1 MLNKAYILQLKE
13 LRLDDGHIV
22 GGKNANLGELLNAG
36 LPVPNGFAITTHVYD
51 ELFSQGDTKEKIY
64 NILKKVD
71 FDNIANLNSC
81 SREIR
86 KIIEEIPIPQNIL
99 ALISENYNLL
109 GTNVEVAVRSSATAE
124 DLPTASF
131 AGQMDSFLFIRGT
144 ENVIKSIKKTFSS
157 MFSPRAIYYRNE
169 KGFDHFSVKI
179 GITIQRM
186 LSPKSAG
193 VMFTLNPVDG
203 NTDIIYIEG
212 SWGVGETIV
221 QGKVEPDSFTILK
234 SDLSISKNT
243 ISTKKTMT
251 IRGETQGEYSIAER
265 ASITE
270 VDVPEELQ
278 NQPCLTE
285 DQVIDL
291 SKYAKII
298 EEHYG
303 KPMDIE
309 WVVENNTDNIYLV
322 QARPETVHSKKIVKE
337 EKTESTVIAKGI
349 GASAGVRT
357 GVVHVITDI
366 QDADKFKENE
376 ILITPMTTPDWT
388 PIMKKATAI
397 ITQSGGA
404 TAHAAIVSRELGIP
418 CIVGVRDAITT
429 LSTGQE
435 ITIDGSTGFIYEGS
449 VHLSAQEEE
458 ISLPLSNESWPI
470 TRTSIYMNLGQPDLI
485 EKYKGLPFDGIGLMR
500 TELII
505 ANITAD
511 LVYGTEQPKLTG
523 RANALSS
530 VHPLQVIADG
540 KQKYFIDELYS
551 GISKVASAIFPRPV
565 IVRFSDFKTNEY
577 KLMYGGDKYEIDEEN
592 PMIGWRGIS
601 RYVSKKYEPAFRLE
615 CQVIKKLRDD
625 GFSNVWVMLPFARKI
640 SEVQQTLKIM
650 EDEGLERSKFFKVWL
665 MAETPSFV
673 LLADQFANYCDG
685 FSIGSNDLTQ
695 LILGVDRDSE
705 LLATMGY
712 FNEQDPAVLKA
723 IRHLISVAHDK
734 NITISICG
742 QAPSDQKPLL
752 ELLISCSI
760 DSISVNPDAVINT
773 RRSVAGAE
781 RKQLL
786 RLRKDKFIDSN
797 DLEPVMPS

>member
-1 MLNKAYILQLKE
+1 MYKRQPIPP
-13 LRLDDGHIV
+13 DIV
-22 GGKNANLGELLNAG
+22 SLISDNYELL
-36 LPVPNGFAITTHVYD
+36 
-51 ELFSQGDTKEKIY
+51 GD
-64 NILKKVD
+64 
-71 FDNIANLNSC
+71 
-81 SREIR
+81 
-86 KIIEEIPIPQNIL
+86 
-99 ALISENYNLL
+99 
-109 GTNVEVAVRSSATAE
+109 NVEVAVRSSATAE

-131 AGQMDSFLFIRGT
+131 AGQMDSFLFIHGT
-144 ENVIKSIKKTFSS
+144 ENVIKSIKKAFSS

-179 GITIQRM
+179 SITIQKM
-186 LSPKSAG
+186 LNPKSAG

-203 NTDIIYIEG
+203 NTDVIYIEG

-221 QGKVEPDSFTILK
+221 QGKVEPDSFTVMK
-234 SDLSISKNT
+234 SDLSISKNN

-251 IRGETQGEYSIAER
+251 IRGKTQGEYSIAER

-285 DQVIDL
+285 HQVIDL
-291 SKYAKII
+291 SKYAKTI

-309 WVVENNTDNIYLV
+309 WVVEHETEKIYLV

-337 EKTESTVIAKGI
+337 EKTTSEVIAKGI
-349 GASAGVRT
+349 GASSGVRT
-357 GVVHVITDI
+357 GIVNVIADI
-366 QDADKFKENE
+366 QNADQFKENE
-376 ILITPMTTPDWT
+376 ILITKMTTPDWT

-418 CIVGVRDAITT
+418 CIVGVQNVIDT

-435 ITIDGSTGFIYEGS
+435 ITIDGSTGFIYEGAIN
-449 VHLSAQEEE
+449 LSAQEEE
-458 ISLPLSNESWPI
+458 ISLPLSSPESWPI
-470 TRTSIYMNLGQPDLI
+470 TGTSIYMNLGQPDLI

-511 LVYGTEQPKLTG
+511 LVYGNEAPKLTG
-523 RANALSS
+523 RANTLSP
-530 VHPLQVIADG
+530 VHPLQVIADN

-565 IVRFSDFKTNEY
+565 VVRFSDFKTNEY
-577 KLMYGGDKYEIDEEN
+577 KLMYGGDKYEITEEN

-601 RYVSKKYEPAFRLE
+601 RYVSKKYQSAFRLE

-650 EDEGLERSKFFKVWL
+650 EDEGLERSNDFKVWL

-712 FNEQDPAVLKA
+712 FNEQDPAVL
-723 IRHLISVAHDK
+723 
-734 NITISICG
+734 
-742 QAPSDQKPLL
+742 QACLLYTSPSPRD
-752 ELLISCSI
+752 
-760 DSISVNPDAVINT
+760 
-773 RRSVAGAE
+773 
-781 RKQLL
+781 
-786 RLRKDKFIDSN
+786 
-797 DLEPVMPS
+797 